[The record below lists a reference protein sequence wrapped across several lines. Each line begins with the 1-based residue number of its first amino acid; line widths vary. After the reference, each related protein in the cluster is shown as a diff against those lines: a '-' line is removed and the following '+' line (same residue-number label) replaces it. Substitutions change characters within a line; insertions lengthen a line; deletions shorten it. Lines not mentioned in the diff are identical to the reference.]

1 MRQTGR
7 KKFKMP
13 EAALGQ
19 LMAVGVLPA
28 AVPPS
33 HRAPPGTLGNVLGG
47 RRTAPTGLGGAIQIS
62 GVAVGKGLT

>member
-1 MRQTGR
+1 MRETGW

-33 HRAPPGTLGNVLGG
+33 HRAPQGTLGNVLGG
-47 RRTAPTGLGGAIQIS
+47 RRTAPTG
-62 GVAVGKGLT
+62 